1 MIFVILHKFYF
12 KLSDYFKMQLKKKQ
26 RIALSTYFF
35 LTGLCF
41 ATWASRIPTI
51 KDFFNFNEAELGTVL
66 LAMPISSL
74 IGLPISGW
82 LVTKFDS
89 RFPLIVA
96 MLFLMIAL
104 TAIGFANTPF
114 LLVAALCLFSFS
126 SRILYISMNTQSI
139 TIQKE
144 YAKKIVGSFHGL
156 WSAGGLLG
164 VVFSTFMVKN
174 NIPLHL
180 HLIVIAIFIAIISLL
195 VFPYTLTNDKSTFGN
210 KLIFGK
216 PDPFVFYLGL
226 LVFFAAICEGGM
238 FDWSGVYFKEVIN
251 EPIFTY
257 GYLLFMASMTF
268 SRFFSDRLMDV
279 IGLEKTY
286 IFSAILSVSGILL
299 AILFPYFYPALIGFC
314 LVGLGTAAIFP
325 MTFML
330 AGTSKKYSPGM
341 AISIISTYATL
352 GMLIG
357 PPLVGY
363 VAHALGLKNAFYIFA
378 FAGLLFIPLSQFF
391 FKHQKRN

>member
-1 MIFVILHKFYF
+1 
-12 KLSDYFKMQLKKKQ
+12 MQLKTKQ

-35 LTGLCF
+35 LNGLCF

-82 LVTKFDS
+82 LVSKFDS
-89 RFPLIVA
+89 RIPLIVA
-96 MLFLMIAL
+96 ILFLTVAL
-104 TAIGFANTPF
+104 TCIGFADTPF
-114 LLVAALCLFSFS
+114 LLVAALCFFSFC
-126 SRILYISMNTQSI
+126 SRIFNISMNTQSI
-139 TIQKE
+139 TIQKK
-144 YAKKIVGSFHGL
+144 YIKKIVGSFHGL
-156 WSAGGLLG
+156 WSAGGLVG
-164 VVFSTFMVKN
+164 VGFSTIMVKN
-174 NIPLHL
+174 NIPLHI
-180 HLIVIAIFIAIISLL
+180 HLTVIAIFIAIVSLL
-195 VFPYTLTNDKSTFGN
+195 AFSFTLKNDKSTFGN

-216 PDPFVFYLGL
+216 PDPFIFYLGL

-257 GYLLFMASMTF
+257 GYLLFMASMAF
-268 SRFFSDRLMDV
+268 SRFYSDRLMDV
-279 IGLEKTY
+279 IGLKKTY
-286 IFSAILSVSGILL
+286 IFSAVLIAIGILL
-299 AILFPYFYPALIGFC
+299 AITFPYFYPALIGFC
-314 LVGLGTAAIFP
+314 LVGVGTAAIFP

-341 AISIISTYATL
+341 AISIISTYATV

-363 VAHALGLKNAFYIFA
+363 VAHAFGLKNAFYIFVV
-378 FAGLLFIPLSQFF
+378 AGLLFIPLSQFF
-391 FKHQKRN
+391 FKHQKKN

>member
-1 MIFVILHKFYF
+1 
-12 KLSDYFKMQLKKKQ
+12 MQLRTKQ

-35 LTGLCF
+35 LSGLCF

-51 KDFFNFNEAELGTVL
+51 KDFFDFNEAELGTVL

-89 RFPLIVA
+89 RLPLIVA
-96 MLFLMIAL
+96 MLFLTIAL
-104 TAIGFANTPF
+104 TLIGFADTPF

-144 YAKKIVGSFHGL
+144 YTKKIVGSFHGL
-156 WSAGGLLG
+156 WSVGGLLG
-164 VVFSTFMVKN
+164 VGFSTIMVKN
-174 NIPLHL
+174 DIPLHL
-180 HLIVIAIFIAIISLL
+180 HLGMVATFIVIISLS
-195 VFPYTLTNDKSTFGN
+195 VFPYTLKNDKSPFGN

-216 PDPFVFYLGL
+216 PDPFIFYLGL

-257 GYLLFMASMTF
+257 GYLLFMASMAF
-268 SRFFSDRLMDV
+268 SRFFSDRLMDA
-279 IGLEKTY
+279 IGLKKTY
-286 IFSAILSVSGILL
+286 IFSAVLIAIGIML
-299 AILFPYFYPALIGFC
+299 AIAFPYFYPALIGFC

-341 AISIISTYATL
+341 AISIISTYATV

-363 VAHALGLKNAFYIFA
+363 MAHAFGLKNAFYIFV
-378 FAGLLFIPLSQFF
+378 FCGLIFIPLSQLF
-391 FKHQKRN
+391 FKHQKNN

>member
-1 MIFVILHKFYF
+1 MHGKIIMTL
-12 KLSDYFKMQLKKKQ
+12 LSKQ

-35 LTGLCF
+35 LNGLCF

-82 LVTKFDS
+82 LVSKFDS
-89 RFPLIVA
+89 RIPLLVSL
-96 MLFLMIAL
+96 LFFTLAL
-104 TAIGFANTPF
+104 TLIGYATTSFF
-114 LLVAALCLFSFS
+114 LVAALCLFSFS
-126 SRILYISMNTQSI
+126 ARILNIAMNTQSI
-139 TIQKE
+139 TLQKA
-144 YAKKIVGSFHGL
+144 YTKRIVGSFHGL
-156 WSAGGLLG
+156 WSLGGLLAVG
-164 VVFSTFMVKN
+164 FSTVMVKYQVE
-174 NIPLHL
+174 IHVHL
-180 HLIVIAIFIAIISLL
+180 MSIAVFTVLIALFAYS
-195 VFPYTLTNDKSTFGN
+195 YTLKNDKSTFGN

-216 PDPFVFYLGL
+216 PDPFILYLGL

-238 FDWSGVYFKEVIN
+238 FDWSGVYFKDVVN
-251 EPIFTY
+251 EPVFTY
-257 GYLLFMASMTF
+257 GYLLFIATMAF
-268 SRFFSDRLMDV
+268 SRFYSDRLIEFLGMP
-279 IGLEKTY
+279 KTY
-286 IFSAILSVSGILL
+286 ALSSLVIAIGILT
-299 AILFPYFYPALIGFC
+299 AVTFPTFYPALFGFC
-314 LVGLGTAAIFP
+314 LVGFGTAAIFP

-363 VAHALGLKNAFYIFA
+363 VAQAFGLKNAFYIFVV
-378 FAGLLFIPLSQFF
+378 AGLLFIPVSQLFF
-391 FKHQKRN
+391 QYQKKHA

>member
-1 MIFVILHKFYF
+1 
-12 KLSDYFKMQLKKKQ
+12 MQVKKKH
-26 RIALSTYFF
+26 RITLSTYFF
-35 LTGLCF
+35 LSGLCF

-51 KDFFNFNEAELGTVL
+51 KEFFNFNEAELGTVL

-82 LVTKFDS
+82 LVSKFDS

-96 MLFLMIAL
+96 MFFLTVAL
-104 TAIGFANTPF
+104 ALIGFANSPF

-126 SRILYISMNTQSI
+126 SRILYIAMNTQSI
-139 TIQKE
+139 SIQKE

-164 VVFSTFMVKN
+164 VVFSTIMVKYE
-174 NIPLHL
+174 IAIHL
-180 HLIVIAIFIAIISLL
+180 HLTVVAVFIVVISLL
-195 VFPYTLTNDKSTFGN
+195 VFPYILTNDKSEFGN

-216 PDPFVFYLGL
+216 PDPFVFYLGM

-238 FDWSGVYFKEVIN
+238 FDWSGVYFNEVIN
-251 EPIFTY
+251 EPVFTY
-257 GYLLFMASMTF
+257 GYLLFIASMAL
-268 SRFFSDRLMDV
+268 SRFYSDKLMDI
-279 IGLEKTY
+279 IGLDKTY
-286 IFSAILSVSGILL
+286 IFSALLIAVGILL
-299 AILFPYFYPALIGFC
+299 AITFPYFYPALIGFC
-314 LVGLGTAAIFP
+314 LVGFGTAAIFP

-341 AISIISTYATL
+341 AISIISTYATV

-363 VAHALGLKNAFYIFA
+363 VAHTFGLKNAFYIFV

-391 FKHQKRN
+391 FRYQKKQEN

>member
-1 MIFVILHKFYF
+1 MP
-12 KLSDYFKMQLKKKQ
+12 LKAKQ
-26 RIALSTYFF
+26 RAALSTYFF
-35 LTGLCF
+35 LSGLCF

-51 KDFFNFNEAELGTVL
+51 KDFFGFNEAQLGTVL
-66 LAMPISSL
+66 LSMPISSL

-82 LVTKFDS
+82 LVSKFDS
-89 RFPLIVA
+89 RKPLIVG
-96 MLFLMIAL
+96 MLFLTLAL
-104 TAIGFANTPF
+104 TFIGFADTPF
-114 LLVAALCLFSFS
+114 LLVAALSLYSFS

-139 TIQKE
+139 TIQKK
-144 YAKKIVGSFHGL
+144 YTKKIVGSFHGL
-156 WSAGGLLG
+156 WSTGGLLG
-164 VVFSTFMVKN
+164 VILSTIMVKYKVS
-174 NIPLHL
+174 LQMHL
-180 HLIVIAIFIAIISLL
+180 MIVAIFIAVISLL
-195 VFPYTLTNDKSTFGN
+195 IFSYTLKNDKSTFGN

-216 PDPFVFYLGL
+216 PDPFIFYLGL

-257 GYLLFMASMTF
+257 GYLLFMAAMAF
-268 SRFFSDRLMDV
+268 SRFYSDRLVEV
-279 IGLEKTY
+279 IGLEKVY
-286 IFSAILSVSGILL
+286 IFSSLLIAVGILL
-299 AILFPYFYPALIGFC
+299 AITFPYFYPALIGFC

-341 AISIISTYATL
+341 AISIISTYATV

-363 VAHALGLKNAFYIFA
+363 VAHAFGLKNAFYIFVV
-378 FAGLLFIPLSQFF
+378 AGLLFIPLSQFF
-391 FKHQKRN
+391 FKLQKKTYH